1 MSKNTELVIMLLN
14 WLYWIVLAIH
24 SSCRIILTSWLSR
37 AYGSLVIQKQ
47 YKLLGLSNAS
57 RPWICISIQIRIIDW
72 KSQLDK
78 TQTSNTQQTTGTV
91 FLLPELRNWRLFAFK
106 YSCRSAPG
114 IFCWYAKSCSVKAR
128 DKYHYFVALWTLQTQ
143 RTNQFSLGK
152 EYNVL
157 CLIKF
162 WFMKIARSW

>member
-14 WLYWIVLAIH
+14 WLYWIVLAVH
-24 SSCRIILTSWLSR
+24 SSCRVILTSWLSR

-78 TQTSNTQQTTGTV
+78 TQTSNTQRTTGTV

-114 IFCWYAKSCSVKAR
+114 IFCWYAKSCSVLR
-128 DKYHYFVALWTLQTQ
+128 HGTNTITLSLFGLFKHREQT
-143 RTNQFSLGK
+143 SL
-152 EYNVL
+152 
-157 CLIKF
+157 
-162 WFMKIARSW
+162 A